1 MDFILENWSAITSIG
16 AVAIALLTD
25 HIKIKQL
32 KERINNLEIDSRNIN
47 NTLDKLSNLMTEIT
61 VKMNLLLDGRIKTD
75 D

>member
-1 MDFILENWSAITSIG
+1 MDFILENWSVFTSLG
-16 AVAIALLTD
+16 AVAVALITD
-25 HIKIKQL
+25 HTKIKQL

>member
-1 MDFILENWSAITSIG
+1 MDFILENWSVITSIG
-16 AVAIALLTD
+16 AVAIALITD
-25 HIKIKQL
+25 HTKIKQL

>member
-1 MDFILENWSAITSIG
+1 MDFILENWSVITSIG

>member
-1 MDFILENWSAITSIG
+1 MDFVLDNWSVFTSIG
-16 AVAIALLTD
+16 AVVIALITD
-25 HIKIKQL
+25 HSKIKNL
-32 KERINNLEIDSRNIN
+32 KERINDLETDSRNIN

>member
-1 MDFILENWSAITSIG
+1 MDFILKNWSVITSIG

-32 KERINNLEIDSRNIN
+32 KERINNIEIDSKNIN